1 MRFNQT
7 PLYFFVL
14 ALALFVVLTALG
26 GGLFNQSGLWQF
38 EWQHKIFS
46 GLCHQNPQR
55 SFWING
61 RPMAVCSRCLGIY
74 TGFLAGWLLLPALS
88 FAEFKEPSPV
98 KKVLLGTVLINLLD
112 IVGNLLGFWQ
122 NTLVSR
128 LVLGWLMGY
137 TPVLLFS
144 GDFFKN
150 KLKSKKDHHARIT
163 TDVGK

>member
-1 MRFNQT
+1 MKQQV
-7 PLYFFVL
+7 PLYLLIL
-14 ALALFVVLTALG
+14 ALMLFIVTTALG

-38 EWQHKIFS
+38 EWQHKIFQN
-46 GLCHQNPQR
+46 LCHQNTLR

-61 RPMAVCSRCLGIY
+61 QPMAVCSRCLGIY
-74 TGFLAGWLLLPALS
+74 IGFLAGWLLLPALA
-88 FAEFKEPSPV
+88 FIEFQAPSDV
-98 KKVLLGTVLINLLD
+98 KTVLLGVILINLLD

-128 LVLGWLMGY
+128 LVLGWLMGW

-144 GDFFKN
+144 RDFFKS
-150 KLKSKKDHHARIT
+150 KLESKKDHHARIT